1 MKSSP
6 PALPVAL
13 PCLGQEEAQAA
24 AEVLASG
31 WVTQGPKVLAFEQAF
46 AQLTGAPHACAVSS
60 CTTALHL
67 ALLAAGVKPGDVVV
81 TVSHTFIATANAI
94 RACGAEPVFVDIDP
108 QTLNLCPEALRACL
122 ARDFV
127 PLDGALYYAD
137 AGRFNGPES
146 LLGRLKP
153 PIGRLAAVLVVHQ
166 VGMPADLER
175 ILPQAKALGIPVLE
189 DAACA
194 LGSQIRLPGREFEYI
209 GRPHGLSASFS
220 FHPRKVLTT
229 GDGGMLTTADPE
241 QDRLFRLL
249 RQHGMSIP
257 DAQRHNASS
266 VVFEEY
272 LVTGHNYRLTDIQAG
287 IGLVQLKRLDTL
299 LAQRRELAA
308 AYTELLAALPGV
320 RTQRQGPDMRSNWQS
335 FVATLPAGAN
345 LKPVMEALLRQGIST
360 RRGIMCCHLEPPYS
374 PYWPKGCLPASEAA
388 RDNGIIL
395 PLHHKMTPA
404 DCLRVVSALGQ
415 ALVAQGREANP

>member
-1 MKSSP
+1 MKSLP
-6 PALPVAL
+6 PVLPVAL
-13 PCLGQEEAQAA
+13 PWLGEEEAAAA

-46 AQLTGAPHACAVSS
+46 ARLTGAPHACAVSS

-67 ALLAAGVKPGDVVV
+67 ALLAAGVQPGDVVL

-108 QTLNLCPEALRACL
+108 ETLNLCPEALRTTL
-122 ARDFV
+122 ARDFAAR
-127 PLDGALYYAD
+127 DGALYYAD
-137 AGRFNGPES
+137 AGRFNGPET

-175 ILPQAKALGIPVLE
+175 ILPQAQALGIPVLE

-194 LGSQIRLPGREFEYI
+194 LGSQIRLPGRDFEPI
-209 GRPHGLSASFS
+209 GKPHGVSASFS

-229 GDGGMLTTADPE
+229 GDGGMLTTADPK
-241 QDRLFRLL
+241 QDRLLRLL

-257 DAQRHNASS
+257 DAQRHNAST

-272 LVTGHNYRLTDIQAG
+272 LLTGHNYRLTDIQAG
-287 IGLVQLKRLDTL
+287 IGLVQLGRLEAM

-308 AYTELLAALPGV
+308 EYTRLLAGLPGV

-335 FVATLPAGAN
+335 YVVTLPAAAP
-345 LKPVMEALLRQGIST
+345 LRPVMEALLREGIST
-360 RRGIMCCHLEPPYS
+360 RRGIMCCHLEPPYA
-374 PYWPKGCLPASEAA
+374 PYWPQGCLPASEAA
-388 RDNGIIL
+388 RDHGLIL
-395 PLHHKMTPA
+395 PLHHKMTAA
-404 DCLRVVSALGQ
+404 DCARVVESLGQ
-415 ALVAQGREANP
+415 ALAQAKEAAS

>member
-1 MKSSP
+1 MSS
-6 PALPVAL
+6 LPVAL
-13 PCLGQEEAQAA
+13 PCLGQEEAAAA

-46 AQLTGAPHACAVSS
+46 AHLTAAPHACAVSS

-67 ALLAAGVKPGDVVV
+67 ALLAAGVKPGDVVI

-108 QTLNLCPEALRACL
+108 QTLNLCPEALRATL
-122 ARDFV
+122 AQDFVARD
-127 PLDGALYYAD
+127 GGLYYAD
-137 AGRFNGPES
+137 AGRFCGPET
-146 LLGRLKP
+146 LLGLLKP
-153 PIGRLAAVLVVHQ
+153 PVGRLVALLVVHQ

-175 ILPQAKALGIPVLE
+175 ILPQAQALGIPVLE

-194 LGSQIRLPGREFEYI
+194 LGSQIRLPGRDFEYI
-209 GRPHGLSASFS
+209 GAPHGLSASFS
-220 FHPRKVLTT
+220 FHPRKILTT

-266 VVFEEY
+266 VVFEQY
-272 LVTGHNYRLTDIQAG
+272 LLTGFNYRLTDIQAG
-287 IGLVQLKRLDTL
+287 IGLQQLHRLEPL
-299 LAQRRELAA
+299 LAQRRELASVYA
-308 AYTELLAALPGV
+308 ELLSALPGV
-320 RTQRQGPDMRSNWQS
+320 HTQRQGVDMLSNWQS
-335 FVATLPAGAN
+335 LVATLPAGVS

-360 RRGIMCCHLEPPYS
+360 RRGIMCCHLEPPYAA
-374 PYWPKGCLPASEAA
+374 YWPKGCLPASETA
-388 RDNGIIL
+388 RDQGIIL
-395 PLHHKMTPA
+395 PLHHKMTTA
-404 DCLRVVSALGQ
+404 DCERVVQ
-415 ALVAQGREANP
+415 ALASAMEETA